1 MKRPVRATEAT
12 GFLFMLL
19 ILLFPTLASAMNV
32 PDLKDRVNDYAD
44 ILSPDTEIRLEV
56 ILRELE
62 QTDSTQI
69 VVLTIPSLQGDGIE
83 DFSMRAAEAWKI
95 GQKGLDNGAL
105 LVISKNDR
113 KLRIEVGYGLEGT
126 LTDLTAGRIIRNVI
140 VPHFKAGQFDQ
151 GVIAGVDAMI
161 QAVRGEFS
169 ASGDTSGPGS
179 TPDPWQANLP
189 AVFAALF
196 LIHLMSRIRRRLGAV
211 FGGIL
216 FPVLGSAFFGIGTLG
231 AILLIFGG
239 ALAGWLLGFMGG
251 PISFGH
257 DSSHRG
263 RSNGFRIGGGFGGGG
278 FGGFS
283 GGGGGFGGGG
293 SSGGW

>member
-1 MKRPVRATEAT
+1 MKRLVHAT
-12 GFLFMLL
+12 GTAEFLFVLL
-19 ILLFPTLASAMNV
+19 ILLWPTLAPATNV
-32 PDLKDRVNDYAD
+32 PDLRGRVNDYAD
-44 ILSPDTEIRLEV
+44 ILSPDTETRLEAV
-56 ILRELE
+56 LQELE

-95 GQKGLDNGAL
+95 GQKNLDNGAL

-140 VPHFKAGQFDQ
+140 VPHFKAGRFDQ
-151 GVIAGVDAMI
+151 GVAAGVDAMI

-169 ASGDTSGPGS
+169 ASDETSGPGS
-179 TPDPWQANLP
+179 NPDPWQANLP
-189 AVFAALF
+189 AIFAALF
-196 LIHLMSRIRRRLGAV
+196 MIHVMSRIRRRLGAV

-216 FPVLGSAFFGIGTLG
+216 FPILGAVFFGIGTLG
-231 AILLIFGG
+231 AILLIPGG

-251 PISFGH
+251 PISFSH
-257 DSSHRG
+257 ASSHRG
-263 RSNGFRIGGGFGGGG
+263 RGGGFRIGGGFGGGS